1 MRLLCSLLLLGAA
14 GGVCAQQQSADTIS
28 HEVKEIFGRCRTAVV
43 KVRGVDDHSE
53 IAGTGFFVDPTGILF
68 TAYSVGGEGSN
79 FTVEFNGKKMPAH
92 QLVADIRS
100 GVAMLKVD
108 INSPMLPIGRSS
120 DLEVTAPIVTIG
132 FPLDLPQTPS
142 FGMVAGF
149 DRKYLGRYFTTTHLR
164 VNLPTQRG
172 EAGAPLLNMQGEVVG
187 IVVSSLEN
195 NSSCYALPIEA
206 AEKIR
211 GDYVRFGEV
220 RHGWIGI
227 NVAEAA
233 EEKDGSRA
241 EMTQILEGT
250 PAADSGVKMGD
261 MLLKVGNKDI
271 HQPDDV
277 IDASFFIS
285 AGDTVPITVLRD
297 GQKIVFDIQAGFHPN
312 TPPHSIAASIASP
325 KQGNGVPLKL
335 QRNPPSRTP

>member
-1 MRLLCSLLLLGAA
+1 MRLLCSLLLLGAT
-14 GGVCAQQQSADTIS
+14 GVACAQEQSADTIS
-28 HEVKEIFGRCRTAVV
+28 REVKDVFSRCRNAVV
-43 KVRGVDDHSE
+43 KVRGMDDHSE

-68 TAYSVGGEGSN
+68 TAYSVAGEGSN
-79 FTVEFNGKKMPAH
+79 FTVEFNGKKMPAR

-108 INSPMLPIGRSS
+108 ANSPMLPIGRSS
-120 DLEVTAPIVTIG
+120 DLEVTAPVVTIG

-142 FGMVAGF
+142 FGLVAGF

-164 VNLPTQRG
+164 VNLSTQRG
-172 EAGAPLLNMQGEVVG
+172 EAGAPLLNMKGEVVG

-241 EMTQILEGT
+241 EMTQIMDGT
-250 PAADSGVKMGD
+250 PAEDSGVKMGD
-261 MLLKVGNKDI
+261 MLLQIGNRQI

-277 IDASFFIS
+277 IDASFFLS
-285 AGDTVPITVLRD
+285 AGDSVPITVLRD
-297 GQKIVFDIQAGFHPN
+297 GKKMVFNIQAGFHPN
-312 TPPHSIAASIASP
+312 TPAHSIAASLAPP
-325 KQGNGVPLKL
+325 KEGIPLKL
-335 QRNPPSRTP
+335 QRNPPEQIP